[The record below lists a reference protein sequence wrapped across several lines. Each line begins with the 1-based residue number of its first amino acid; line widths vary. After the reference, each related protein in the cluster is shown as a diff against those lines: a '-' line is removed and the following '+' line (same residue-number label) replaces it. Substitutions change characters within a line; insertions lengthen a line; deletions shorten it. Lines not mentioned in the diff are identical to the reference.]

1 MSVLASRRLHAITAL
16 LLLVVAAETAY
27 LAWPVVRDI
36 VMPPHAS
43 PADRGRALAAQLG
56 CFTCHGPGGRGGVP
70 NPGSKGGEV
79 PSFHEGTLMMYA
91 HDDQDLREYILDGA
105 PAKRLARPA
114 YRAEMEAQA
123 IRMPAYRGVVS
134 SGDVELL
141 VAYLRAASDML
152 GPADEPA
159 ARGAELAAENGCFA
173 CHGDM
178 GSGGLPNP
186 GSLKGYIPGFGG
198 PDYEELVRDDEE
210 LRGWIAD
217 GGIPRLRNDVAAR
230 FFLDRQRIQMPAYG
244 RHLSSEDIE
253 ALMAY
258 VRWIAAGEWRTM
270 PLSGDGDQ

>member
-1 MSVLASRRLHAITAL
+1 MSVPASRLLRLFTAL
-16 LLLVVAAETAY
+16 LLVVVALETAY
-27 LAWPVVRDI
+27 LAWPVARDI

-43 PADRGRALAAQLG
+43 AAARGRDLAAQLG

-70 NPGSKGGEV
+70 NPGSKAGEV

-105 PAKRLARPA
+105 PAKKLARPA

-134 SGDVELL
+134 GGDVELL

-152 GPADEPA
+152 GPSEEPA

-173 CHGDM
+173 CHGEL

-198 PDYEELVRDDEE
+198 PDYEELVRDDAE

-217 GGIPRLRNDVAAR
+217 GGIPRLRDDAAAR

-244 RHLSSEDIE
+244 RHLAPADID
-253 ALMAY
+253 ALIAY
-258 VRWIAAGEWRTM
+258 VKWVASGAWRTM
-270 PLSGDGDQ
+270 PLTEE